1 MQEEDQQEEDR
12 KYFQNLFFNGMHFG
26 IPALIVSTYD
36 DNPFLI
42 KEVQPLRDD
51 KYIDPD
57 DEEEFK
63 VSLPIIS
70 NVPFAGNMM
79 FGGFLFTLPLAKG
92 DKVWLT
98 GCDIS
103 LDDLLELK
111 LEGIKDIDIR
121 ETRRLDLSDMVAVGS
136 FATKKDAISDFD
148 KDNLVIRTLDNSVYL
163 KIKKN
168 GEFTM
173 KGTKLMFGDEGASVA
188 LANAVKVNSRLGNIE
203 SFLNSHIHIDPLS
216 GVTGI
221 ASVPYVESVGST
233 ASTKVFT
240 ND

>member
-1 MQEEDQQEEDR
+1 MQNEDQQEEDR
-12 KYFQNLFFNGMHFG
+12 KYLQNLFFNSMHFG
-26 IPALIVSTYD
+26 IPALIVEIYD

-42 KEVQPLRDD
+42 KTVQPFRIDPF
-51 KYIDPD
+51 IDPD
-57 DEEEFK
+57 DDEIFK
-63 VSLPIIS
+63 VPLPTVS
-70 NVPFAGNMM
+70 NIPFTGHMM
-79 FGGFLFTLPLAKG
+79 FGNFLISLPLKKG

-111 LEGIKDIDIR
+111 LENINDIDIR

-136 FATKKDAISDFD
+136 FATKKDTISDYD
-148 KDNLVIRTLDNSVYL
+148 KDNLMIRTVDNSVYL
-163 KIKKN
+163 KIKPN

-173 KGTKLMFGDEGASVA
+173 KGTKLMFGAEGASTA

-203 SFLNSHIHIDPLS
+203 SFLNSHIHTDPLS
-216 GVTGI
+216 ATTGPVVTPFI
-221 ASVPYVESVGST
+221 ESVGST